1 MEFSRRH
8 EGTYDPSI
16 AVLRWTCGSRHLCP
30 GGRAWTPAATQAVHY
45 IQYSDM
51 SDKSWLRRRME
62 NALSK
67 ALMRAYKT
75 VRVEP
80 ERFLIELRA
89 AYGLPVSS
97 FQGMYAVEPPVLD
110 TIAEQIIHS
119 SMKIAA
125 AEGAGFGL
133 GGFLTIVPDFSIL
146 VGITLR
152 TIQRLSLLYGFEYN
166 TDAETSEL
174 WIAAASAAGVDVGR
188 DLLEKSVV
196 NKLIPRIIQ
205 RIAAKASA
213 EFVEKWAGRLIP
225 VVSSVIGATLNYYF
239 VRGWGER
246 AHTHFRQ
253 KHLEMRQKLQQQAS
267 LAIVRSAT

>member
-1 MEFSRRH
+1 
-8 EGTYDPSI
+8 
-16 AVLRWTCGSRHLCP
+16 
-30 GGRAWTPAATQAVHY
+30 
-45 IQYSDM
+45 
-51 SDKSWLRRRME
+51 ME

-80 ERFLIELRA
+80 DRFLIELRA

-97 FQGMYAVEPPVLD
+97 FQGMYSVEPPVLD

-146 VGITLR
+146 AGITLR

-166 TDAETSEL
+166 TDAEMSEL

-196 NKLIPRIIQ
+196 NKMIPRIIQ

-213 EFVEKWAGRLIP
+213 ELVEKWAGRLIP
-225 VVSSVIGATLNYYF
+225 VVSSLIGATLNYYF

-246 AHTHFRQ
+246 AHAHFRQ
-253 KHLEMRQKLQQQAS
+253 RHLEMRQKLQQQAS
-267 LAIVRSAT
+267 LQIARSAT